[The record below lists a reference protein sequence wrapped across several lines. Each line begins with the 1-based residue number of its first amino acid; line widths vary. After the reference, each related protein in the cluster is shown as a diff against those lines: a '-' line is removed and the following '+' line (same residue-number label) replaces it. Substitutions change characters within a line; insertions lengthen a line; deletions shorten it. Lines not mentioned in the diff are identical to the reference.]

1 MFVSK
6 EKENASILAMKI
18 TNSSTATKLRVSLK
32 DAIYWLPMDYVT
44 NAWEKNTNLLTV
56 RRRDCIRIATQDII
70 HEPVGTRKVSP
81 WSIPPG

>member
-18 TNSSTATKLRVSLK
+18 TNSSTAAKLRVSLK

-44 NAWEKNTNLLTV
+44 NAWEKNPNLLTV
-56 RRRDCIRIATQDII
+56 RRRNCIKIATQDII
-70 HEPVGTRKVSP
+70 HESVGTRKVP
-81 WSIPPG
+81 PLSIPPG